1 MQIVVLRRLDP
12 VLHSIFRVLSQ
23 EAETSTIQE
32 FLKSTKGMTSKRDMN
47 NINAILQV
55 SYAANRTIY
64 QKIRREKLAMC
75 EALRDLFQDELKEQY
90 LTGEQQG
97 IVVTIKNMHKNNFT
111 IDQIALASGKS
122 TDELKEWRV
131 RTKF

>member
-1 MQIVVLRRLDP
+1 
-12 VLHSIFRVLSQ
+12 
-23 EAETSTIQE
+23 
-32 FLKSTKGMTSKRDMN
+32 
-47 NINAILQV
+47 
-55 SYAANRTIY
+55 
-64 QKIRREKLAMC
+64 MC